1 MEEGEPH
8 ICSSSLQIGSVVSA
22 VLVSKRINNMHKKH
36 TVHTHTHV
44 HTLIH
49 AHGTTE
55 ITIKAL
61 KKNNLT
67 SGSNSLKKHMSE
79 GGKRTV

>member
-36 TVHTHTHV
+36 TVHTHTRA
-44 HTLIH
+44 H
-49 AHGTTE
+49 AHTRPRDNRDNNK
-55 ITIKAL
+55 IL